1 MMTSYQSKNT
11 ATSDFDEKGWVRHIN
26 KTLHEELPEELDFN
40 VVVFTVPKS
49 LMACDRSSYVPQ
61 QVSMGPYHFL
71 DHDVLEMEKYKID
84 AAKIFQKQI
93 KSPSLTFDHL
103 VQQIKAVESKI
114 RISHDRPLKL
124 SCDTLAL
131 MLAIDSAFLLE
142 FLKIYA
148 VKEGRLVAA
157 AISSKMSHLVDLQGK
172 KSSHNALLRDLLML
186 ENQIPLFILKT
197 MLQSQFSSPE
207 VSDET
212 LLAMLMGLSK
222 DVSPFKTSTLLGQTS
237 KTYQQ
242 LDSFAHLL
250 DYLFRA
256 IVPEMEGEHAGGEE
270 IIIQQE
276 VEEEK
281 AAAAAITF
289 EHSSHVKEA
298 FGKVWG
304 MVRKVNVFK
313 KLTSSRSVKA
323 LMKMPLDLVAK
334 VPGVDKL
341 KDPIEKLFFSGEE
354 KDEEN
359 PENSD
364 SDKAP
369 LIEEITIPSVT
380 DLARAGI
387 TFVPSHDGISSISF
401 DPKTATLSLPVVC
414 LDINS
419 EVVLRNLVAYEAC
432 RAKGPLVLARY
443 TEFMNGIVDTEED
456 AMVLISKGII
466 VSQLKSQA
474 EVASLWNGMDKSV
487 RLTKVQFL
495 DEVIEGVNEYYSQRW
510 KVKAIKFARAYIF
523 GSWKLLTFMA
533 TIMLLSM
540 VALQA
545 FCSVYTCSR
554 WFTDIVLENETGKN

>member
-1 MMTSYQSKNT
+1 MTSYQSKT
-11 ATSDFDEKGWVRHIN
+11 TTTSDFDEKGWVGHIN
-26 KTLHEELPEELDFN
+26 RTLREELQEELEFS
-40 VVVFTVPKS
+40 VLVFTVPKS
-49 LMACDRSSYVPQ
+49 LMACDPDSYVPQ

-71 DHDVLEMEKYKID
+71 NHDVLEMEKYKID

-93 KSPSLTFDHL
+93 KSPLITFDHL
-103 VQQIKAVESKI
+103 VDQIKAVESKI
-114 RISHDRPLKL
+114 RISYDKPLKL
-124 SCDTLAL
+124 GCDTLAL
-131 MLAIDSAFLLE
+131 MLAIDTAFLLE

-148 VKEGRLVAA
+148 VKEGRLVGA

-172 KSSHNALLRDLLML
+172 KSSHNALLRDFLML

-222 DVSPFKTSTLLGQTS
+222 DVSPFKTSKTAV
-237 KTYQQ
+237 KTYQ

-270 IIIQQE
+270 MIIHQE
-276 VEEEK
+276 EDEDEDK
-281 AAAAAITF
+281 AATF

-298 FGKVWG
+298 FAKVWG

-313 KLTSSRSVKA
+313 KLTSSRSIKA
-323 LMKMPLDLVAK
+323 LTKMPLDLVSK

-341 KDPIEKLFFSGEE
+341 KDTVEKLFFSGEE

-359 PENSD
+359 PDDSNPD

-380 DLARAGI
+380 QLARAGI
-387 TFVPSHDGISSISF
+387 NFVPSHNGISSLSF
-401 DPKTATLSLPVVC
+401 DSKTATLSLPVVC

-456 AMVLISKGII
+456 AMVLISKGVI

-474 EVASLWNGMDKSV
+474 EVAGLWNGMDRSV

-495 DEVIEGVNEYYSQRW
+495 DEVIEEVNEYYSQRW

-523 GSWKLLTFMA
+523 GSWKFLTFMA

-554 WFTDIVLENETGKN
+554 WFTDIVLEDEAGKN